1 MAQRVL
7 LKASG
12 EALNGP
18 DKKFPWDDKVIEA
31 IAKEIAAAHKKGV
44 EVAVLTGGGNIF
56 RGAGKKMDRVRADH
70 IGLLATIQNSLV
82 LADELIS
89 KHKLDVRV
97 MTGVKMDEVAEPWLV
112 HKARHYLETGRVL
125 ILAGGTGHGF
135 CTTDYAA
142 ALRARELECH
152 LLAMAKNINGVYDS
166 DPKKF
171 ENAKLLSQASYE
183 RCLREDLKVMDTE
196 AFACCRDGN
205 IPIRVFSLLEPGS
218 IEAALTGAPIGTLVS
233 NQPDP
238 DWMPPTR
245 PTAHA

>member
-1 MAQRVL
+1 VAQRVL

-18 DKKFPWDDKVIEA
+18 HKKFPWDDAVIET
-31 IAKEIAAAHKKGV
+31 IAKEIAAARKKSV
-44 EVAVLTGGGNIF
+44 EIAVLMGGGNIF
-56 RGAGKKMDRVRADH
+56 RGANKKMDRVRADH
-70 IGLLATIQNSLV
+70 IGMLATIQNSLA
-82 LADELIS
+82 LADELIGT
-89 KHKLDVRV
+89 HKLDVRV

-112 HKARHYLETGRVL
+112 HKARHYLETGRIVV
-125 ILAGGTGHGF
+125 IAGGTGHGF

-166 DPKKF
+166 DPKL
-171 ENAKLLSQASYE
+171 NPRARLLSQASYE
-183 RCLREDLKVMDTE
+183 RCLSEDLKVMDTE

-205 IPIRVFSLLEPGS
+205 IPIRVFSLAETGN

-233 NQPDP
+233 SQPDP
-238 DWMPPTR
+238 DWTPAER
-245 PTAHA
+245 ATAHA